1 MRILIIED
9 EFNLADV
16 IASRLKKEKYA
27 VDIICDGEEG
37 FYSSMTNIYDLIIL
51 DVMLPKMNGFEI
63 LNKIRKEGI
72 KSKVIMLT
80 AKNLLEDKLNGFDN
94 GANDYVTKPFHID
107 ELVARVNVQLRNAD
121 LKELKDYIEVGDLKL
136 NTKTT
141 TLLCTTT
148 NESIDVICKEFLLLE
163 YFMKNPGQIIER
175 EKIYEKVWGFE
186 SDAESNN
193 LEAYLSFLRKKIKII
208 GSQMQIKAVR
218 GLGYKLEVNNEKTKK

>member
-121 LKELKDYIEVGDLKL
+121 LKDYIEVGDLKL

-193 LEAYLSFLRKKIKII
+193 LEAYISFVRKKIKAI
-208 GSQMQIKAVR
+208 GSKANIKAVR
-218 GLGYKLEVNNEKTKK
+218 CLGYRLEV